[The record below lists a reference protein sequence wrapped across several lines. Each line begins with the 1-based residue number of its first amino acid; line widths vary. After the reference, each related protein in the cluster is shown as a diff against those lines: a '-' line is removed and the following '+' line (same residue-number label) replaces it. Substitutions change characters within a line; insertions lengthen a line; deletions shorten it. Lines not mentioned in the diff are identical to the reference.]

1 MVKINRLITQVNYT
15 PLTNKR
21 VMWIV
26 IHYVGAVS
34 SAKANA
40 LYFYKT
46 KRNASASYFVDENE
60 IWQVVEDKDA
70 AWHVGGASKY
80 YNSCRNNN
88 SIGIELCCKKDS
100 KGKWYFEDATIQ
112 NAIDL
117 TKMLVQKYN
126 VPLIRVCRHYD
137 VTHKICPEPFVRDD
151 AKWQEFLKRV
161 EATEMADIPELS
173 LVDKINKIKQVMNI
187 DDNTI
192 QYNKFYKYG
201 VEYIDKQYK
210 VCVDAEKWREH
221 IKNGEK

>member
-21 VMWIV
+21 IMWIV

-100 KGKWYFEDATIQ
+100 KGKWYFEDATIK

-126 VPLIRVCRHYD
+126 VPLIRVCRHMD
-137 VTHKICPEPFVRDD
+137 VTHKICPEPFVRQPEL
-151 AKWQEFLKRV
+151 WQEFLKRV
-161 EATEMADIPELS
+161 EATEMAEQPELTIQEKCE
-173 LVDKINKIKQVMNI
+173 VIKKYYGL
-187 DDNTI
+187 DDNTCLYF
-192 QYNKFYKYG
+192 QMYRYN
-201 VEYIDKQYK
+201 VALIDKLYNR
-210 VCVDAEKWREH
+210 A
-221 IKNGEK
+221 KNG

>member
-1 MVKINRLITQVNYT
+1 MVKINRLVTKVNCT
-15 PLTNKR
+15 KLTNKR
-21 VMWIV
+21 NMWIV

-40 LYFYKT
+40 QYFYGIN
-46 KRNASASYFVDENE
+46 RQASANYFVDEKE

-70 AWHVGGASKY
+70 AWHVGGAIKY

-88 SIGIELCCKKDS
+88 SIGIELCCKKDDN
-100 KGKWYFEDATIQ
+100 GNWYFESDTIQ
-112 NAIDL
+112 NAIEL
-117 TKMLVQKYN
+117 TKMLMRKYN
-126 VPLIRVCRHYD
+126 IPLIRVCRHYD
-137 VTHKICPEPFVRDD
+137 VTHKICPEPFVRND
-151 AKWQEFLKRV
+151 AQWQQFLKRV
-161 EATEMADIPELS
+161 EAYNNMADIPELS

-221 IKNGEK
+221 IKNG

>member
-21 VMWIV
+21 IMWIV

-46 KRNASASYFVDENE
+46 KRNASASYFVDEKE

-161 EATEMADIPELS
+161 EATEMAEQPELTIQEKCE
-173 LVDKINKIKQVMNI
+173 VIKKYYGL
-187 DDNTI
+187 DDNTCLYF
-192 QYNKFYKYG
+192 QMYRYN
-201 VEYIDKQYK
+201 VALIDKLYNR
-210 VCVDAEKWREH
+210 A
-221 IKNGEK
+221 KNG